1 MHQLLPWCF
10 FTFIG
15 NLGLLSHLRSYL
27 FLSDLFL
34 RILPLLVEQI
44 LADGGVDKAF
54 YFLFE
59 GEPRGSH
66 AVAVSGRDA
75 ERNASEMMQMRAR
88 CERDASGM
96 RVRCE

>member
-10 FTFIG
+10 FTFIR
-15 NLGLLSHLRSYL
+15 NRGLLSRLRSYL

>member
-54 YFLFE
+54 SFLFE
-59 GEPRGSH
+59 GEPRGSQWQS
-66 AVAVSGRDA
+66 VG
-75 ERNASEMMQMRAR
+75 ETPSEMQ
-88 CERDASGM
+88 
-96 RVRCE
+96 VR